1 MKTITING
9 VEYGLFA
16 KGDDRDNPNPHMVN
30 LATGEIPV
38 GRQRPML
45 KDFLVQNGVNVE
57 PWETRTTHWAIDK
70 AMELANP
77 KDVVLDEKNLDI
89 ADDYAVDEK
98 DASENDFL
106 KLSAQEMEKQN
117 ALVEKDPSYGAESS
131 LIGKI
136 VRNLPRNEEI
146 EIIALKIALIDTTNS
161 TRLFQYK
168 ENLPLTLLAKI
179 IIEIKDIDE
188 RIKAGDPKVVEE
200 IARKSKEEGK
210 VNLFSFASKYCHYH
224 NFFAYGKDDYSIY
237 DTVVKESLPHYSN
250 SKISESD
257 IEKWRK
263 NFQYKEFNDFIGSL
277 LDANGIKTPD
287 RRTKF
292 DHFLWYAN
300 RKKN

>member
-1 MKTITING
+1 METITING

-16 KGDDRDNPNPHMVN
+16 KGEDRNNPNPHMVN
-30 LATGEIPV
+30 LETDETPK
-38 GRQRPML
+38 GRQRGLL
-45 KDFLVQNGVNVE
+45 KAFLEQNSVDIE
-57 PWETRTTHWAIDK
+57 PWKDKTTHWCIYK
-70 AMELANP
+70 AMEIVSP
-77 KDVVLDEKNLDI
+77 KTVT
-89 ADDYAVDEK
+89 VDEK
-98 DASENDFL
+98 SIAEEKDIDEPESENDYL
-106 KLSAQEMEKQN
+106 PLSAEEIERQDE
-117 ALVEKDPSYGAESS
+117 LVKKDSSYGAESS

-168 ENLPLTLLAKI
+168 DDLPLTLLAKI
-179 IIEIKDIDE
+179 IKGIENIDE
-188 RIKAGDPKVVEE
+188 RIKNGDPKVVEE
-200 IARKSKEEGK
+200 IARKSKEEGN

-224 NFFAYGKDDYSIY
+224 NNFAYGKDDYSIY
-237 DTVVKESLPHYSN
+237 DTVVKKSLPHYSD
-250 SKISESD
+250 ISEND

-263 NFQYKEFNDFIGSL
+263 NFQYTEFNDFIGKL

>member
-1 MKTITING
+1 METITING

-16 KGDDRDNPNPHMVN
+16 KGEDRSNPNPHMVN
-30 LATGEIPV
+30 LETGETPL

-45 KDFLVQNGVNVE
+45 RDFLVQNGVNVE
-57 PWETRTTHWAIDK
+57 PWGPKTTHWAIDR
-70 AMELANP
+70 ARELAKP
-77 KDVVLDEKNLDI
+77 KDATLNEKDLKGT
-89 ADDYAVDEK
+89 DDYDVDAK
-98 DASENDFL
+98 DASENDCL
-106 KLSAQEMEKQN
+106 ELSAEEIEKQN
-117 ALVEKDPSYGAESS
+117 ALVEEDPTYGAESS

-136 VRNLPRNEEI
+136 VRNLPRNEEL
-146 EIIALKIALIDTTNS
+146 EIIALKIALIDITNS

-179 IIEIKDIDE
+179 IKGIDNIDE
-188 RIKAGDPKVVEE
+188 RLKNGDPKVVEE

-237 DTVVKESLPHYSN
+237 DNVVKNSLPHYSD
-250 SKISESD
+250 ISESS
-257 IEKWRK
+257 IETWRK
-263 NFQYKEFNDFIGSL
+263 NFQYTEFNDFIGNL
-277 LDANGIKTPD
+277 LDDNGIKIPN

>member
-1 MKTITING
+1 METITING

-16 KGDDRDNPNPHMVN
+16 KGEDRSNPNPHMVN
-30 LATGEIPV
+30 LETGETPL

-45 KDFLVQNGVNVE
+45 RDFLVQNGVNVE
-57 PWETRTTHWAIDK
+57 PWEPKTTHWAIDR
-70 AMELANP
+70 ARELTNP
-77 KDVVLDEKNLDI
+77 KDATLNEKDLKGTN
-89 ADDYAVDEK
+89 DYDVDAK
-98 DASENDFL
+98 DASENDCL
-106 KLSAQEMEKQN
+106 ELSAEEIGKQN
-117 ALVEKDPSYGAESS
+117 ALVEEDPTYGAESS

-136 VRNLPRNEEI
+136 VRNLPRNEEL
-146 EIIALKIALIDTTNS
+146 EIIALKIALIDITNS

-168 ENLPLTLLAKI
+168 GNLPLTLLAKI
-179 IIEIKDIDE
+179 IKGIDNIDE
-188 RIKAGDPKVVEE
+188 RLKNGDPKVVEE

-237 DTVVKESLPHYSN
+237 DTVVKDSLPHYA
-250 SKISESD
+250 KISESA
-257 IEKWRK
+257 IETWRK
-263 NFQYKEFNDFIGSL
+263 NFQYTEFNDFIGNL
-277 LDANGIKTPD
+277 LDEKGIKIPN